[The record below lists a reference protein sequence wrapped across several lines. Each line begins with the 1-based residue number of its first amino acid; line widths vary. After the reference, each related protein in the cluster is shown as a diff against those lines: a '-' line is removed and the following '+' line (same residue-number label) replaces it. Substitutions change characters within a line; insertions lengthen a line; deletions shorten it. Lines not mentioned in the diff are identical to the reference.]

1 MNKYIRAINEKL
13 HNAGQTHRNFGLRM
27 DAASKIKE
35 ERTHMPGSHLAWGI
49 GSSSV
54 YGGAIQA
61 YAGTDSVQSASI
73 VVASIESFRRRFAID
88 KIVDGLG
95 KSLKRIVI
103 DEIHLNSGIQGA
115 HLQRILKRV
124 RQFAFR
130 RRGNDNAIINVIGA
144 SATIADPEGHLFD

>member
-1 MNKYIRAINEKL
+1 MLLELVLERHFRIRHPSFDGCIDTNKGRQARMHTSTSMYPRNDLAVDQTNELNKYIRAINEKL

-73 VVASIESFRRRFAID
+73 VVASIESF
-88 KIVDGLG
+88 
-95 KSLKRIVI
+95 
-103 DEIHLNSGIQGA
+103 
-115 HLQRILKRV
+115 
-124 RQFAFR
+124 
-130 RRGNDNAIINVIGA
+130 
-144 SATIADPEGHLFD
+144 